1 MHNEKGRSYGSK
13 TETKDKEKSYR
24 KIAVL
29 GAAAVAIGI
38 PVAVGMS
45 HDNAPETSREEAQ
58 IALLAEQNQ
67 LDKNTADGLLVL
79 QNVHEGIPA
88 ALDAPALTWKLVSAG
103 DIAVTS
109 NIETDAINEYKNVLG
124 LGSNDEIPESAS
136 NSMKFTESVNELQH
150 RNAGESTVMQP
161 GETFGFS
168 IVVDQDGNNRIV
180 ISDSVKPDTE

>member
-1 MHNEKGRSYGSK
+1 MNNEKGRSYGSK
-13 TETKDKEKSYR
+13 TETKDKEKSYK

-45 HDNAPETSREEAQ
+45 HNSAPETSREEAQ

-79 QNVHEGIPA
+79 QDVHEGVPA

-103 DIAVTS
+103 DVAVTS
-109 NIETDAINEYKNVLG
+109 NIETAAINEYKSVLG
-124 LGSNDEIPESAS
+124 LSPDAEIPESAS
-136 NSMKFTESVNELQH
+136 QSMKFTESVNDLQH
-150 RNAGESTVMQP
+150 RNAGDSTVVHP
-161 GETFGFS
+161 GDTFGFS
-168 IVVDQDGNNRIV
+168 IVVDPEGNNRIV
-180 ISDSVKPDTE
+180 ISDPVKVDTE